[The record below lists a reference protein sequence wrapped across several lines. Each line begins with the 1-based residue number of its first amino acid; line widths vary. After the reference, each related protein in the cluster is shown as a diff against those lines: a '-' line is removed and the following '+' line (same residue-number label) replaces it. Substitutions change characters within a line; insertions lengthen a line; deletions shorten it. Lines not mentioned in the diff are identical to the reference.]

1 MGEQFQTIDQ
11 VKASAIDMAVK
22 FGPKLVVAGLIL
34 FVGYLAARWA
44 GNMLCRVLARFKLEP
59 PVRALLEREWLE
71 PADRV
76 SYLRSDICRSDLNL
90 EIEATLLGLA
100 PV

>member
-44 GNMLCRVLARFKLEP
+44 GNSSAGF
-59 PVRALLEREWLE
+59 
-71 PADRV
+71 
-76 SYLRSDICRSDLNL
+76 
-90 EIEATLLGLA
+90 AT
-100 PV
+100 